1 MYALMRG
8 GFVLDVVAVCLV
20 TIVLGSFA
28 AAGIAAAADRF
39 FAHTVSG
46 VVGEYGEYDL
56 VVHVRTEI
64 RDESLRAL
72 KSTLRAQL
80 PGARIRE
87 SATVLTRSN
96 FLVSLPR
103 KDEESTTTLI
113 QAVTGIPGFA
123 GYTLLLEPKVTVSG
137 ISSKAVP
144 TLRSKLDEIDGV
156 EFVVRDG
163 GNIHLICESAE
174 RARFVAQAAEAVLR
188 HYQVIDVRLAPGALA
203 TQSTHRGELVESVS
217 QRLTRMGGQ
226 DVAVRDLTPG
236 GEADQA
242 QLLAGAMVKI
252 RGFLE
257 AWAPQ
262 AIIDVAQGGDG
273 SIRSA
278 GNAET
283 LGVREGDSVI
293 LSVNDRPIGSQPV
306 PEDMVMSVTDVEAG
320 QVHGIIVS
328 GGDRPQIGDSSQALS
343 AYLLE
348 DGVVSGFVGRA
359 QTSRPQEELSLSL
372 SEAEELLAEY
382 DSAVD
387 DALMAAQMGEE
398 ALDSY
403 ERAIDSL
410 INLQRALESLG
421 VEGDA
426 GDVRIDGQ
434 AVKSLLHLTEQALGA
449 IESLQATADVVAMF
463 SGSYDS
469 LLANLKLWQS
479 RLESF
484 ARKLEMIQSAAS
496 GAGEVTET
504 LGDMSS
510 AASGILSTLHELD
523 PASFRENL
531 EEAKA
536 KLARMS
542 EIDVGA
548 MAQKVRDAKSALPRF
563 DGDEIVS
570 SIGVIDKFLGDWQSS
585 SDRVQLLVESELA
598 SEEVAAVVGEVVG
611 EDMLAAYSIPAGIV
625 QPGVRSEVQTLLTS
639 VKSTISGLAACA
651 IIIVSLIVD
660 HSTVIAGAIGL
671 AGRGQGERRPGF
683 HSYLYG
689 ALAGGTSLYAI
700 AAITRS
706 TLGSL
711 GGPVFGAIGCALGLA
726 AAGASLRMS
735 PVSLDEVEACIA
747 FGMTGKQIMR
757 EVIIPSGKPG
767 VLSLLNRPH
776 VIFNGTDCAGAVDEG
791 LLEGGARR
799 CSQCA
804 T

>member
-8 GFVLDVVAVCLV
+8 GFMLDVVAVVLV
-20 TIVLGSFA
+20 TIVLGSFV
-28 AAGIAAAADRF
+28 AAGIAAAADGF

-56 VVHVRTEI
+56 VVHVRTET
-64 RDESLRAL
+64 RGESLRAL
-72 KSTLRAQL
+72 KSTLRTQL

-87 SATVLTRSN
+87 SATLLSRSN

-103 KDEESTTTLI
+103 KDEESTTALM
-113 QAVTGIPGFA
+113 QAVAGIPGFA

-137 ISSKAVP
+137 ISSKAMPV
-144 TLRSKLDEIDGV
+144 LKSKLGEIEGV
-156 EFVVRDG
+156 EFVLRDG
-163 GNIHLICESAE
+163 GDIHLVCQSPE
-174 RARFVAQAAEAVLR
+174 RVRFVAQAAEAVLGQ
-188 HYQVIDVRLAPGALA
+188 YQVIDVRLTPGALA
-203 TQSTHRGELVESVS
+203 IHSDHRGQLMKSIS
-217 QRLTRMGGQ
+217 QRLADVDGQ
-226 DVAVRDLTPG
+226 GVAVRDLTPG
-236 GEADQA
+236 GEGDQA
-242 QLLAGAMVKI
+242 QMLAGAMVKI
-252 RGFLE
+252 RAFLE
-257 AWAPQ
+257 AWAPK
-262 AIIDVAQGGDG
+262 AVIEVHQGGDG
-273 SIRSA
+273 SARSG

-283 LGVREGDSVI
+283 AGIRKGDSII
-293 LSVNDRPIGSQPV
+293 LSVDGRPIGSQPA
-306 PEDMVMSVTDVEAG
+306 PEDMVVSVTDVDG
-320 QVHGIIVS
+320 GRVHGIIVS
-328 GGDRPQIGDSSQALS
+328 GSAKPETENSSQALS
-343 AYLLE
+343 AYLLD
-348 DGVVSGFVGRA
+348 DGVVSGYVGGA
-359 QTSRPQEELSLSL
+359 QTRYPQEELFLSL

-387 DALMAAQMGEE
+387 DALMAAEMGEE
-398 ALDSY
+398 ALHSY
-403 ERAIDSL
+403 ELAIDSL
-410 INLQRALESLG
+410 ISLQRALESLG
-421 VEGDA
+421 VDGDE

-434 AVKSLLHLTEQALGA
+434 AVESLLHLTEQALGA
-449 IESLQATADVVAMF
+449 IESLQATADIVAMF

-469 LLANLKLWQS
+469 LLANLNLWQS

-484 ARKLEMIQSAAS
+484 ARKLEMIQSAAG
-496 GAGEVTET
+496 GASQVAET

-523 PASFRENL
+523 PASFGKNL

-536 KLARMS
+536 KLAQMS

-548 MAQKVRDAKSALPRF
+548 MAEKVRDAKSALPRF

-570 SIGVIDKFLGDWQSS
+570 SIGVIDKFVGDWQSS
-585 SDRVQLLVESELA
+585 SDRVQLLIESERA
-598 SEEVAAVVGEVVG
+598 PGEVAAVVEEAVG
-611 EDMLAAYSIPAGIV
+611 EDMVAAYSIPAGIV

-660 HSTVIAGAIGL
+660 HSTVMAGAIGL
-671 AGRGQGERRPGF
+671 SGKGQGARRPGF
-683 HSYLYG
+683 DSYLYG

-747 FGMTGKQIMR
+747 FGMTGKQTMR

-776 VIFNGTDCAGAVDEG
+776 VMFDGSGCAGAVAED
-791 LLEGGARR
+791 LLEGGARK